1 MKVKEKKPR
10 EEMKYLERKLDDV
23 KTFLFNQVY
32 YTVDKTIEV
41 TVKRDGENFSYNIEY
56 HKGKIPFEFSS
67 GVAEEL
73 QKQGEEVL
81 NNLKD
86 KTEVTVTYTE
96 GVSILKPY
104 LHIKN
109 LINTLK

>member
-1 MKVKEKKPR
+1 MKIKEKKPR

-23 KTFLFNQVY
+23 KGFLFNKVY

-41 TVKRDGENFSYNIEY
+41 TVKREGENFSYGVNY

-67 GVAEEL
+67 GVVEEL

-81 NNLKD
+81 NKLKD
-86 KTEVTVTYTE
+86 KTEITMTYTE

-104 LHIKN
+104 FHIKN